1 LDVSATLFVVNEA
14 WRPGVG
20 IMVRLTD
27 PENPP
32 RLVRVI
38 SDVDWIPAC
47 VLIDEGPLG
56 RKSTTV
62 TEMIIECDKLG
73 DVEVPV
79 TCTVKVP
86 ATVETTVRVEM
97 ADALEVSVALGG
109 FRLAALLGV
118 ESDTVPWKLLTL
130 VIVS

>member
-1 LDVSATLFVVNEA
+1 LDASATLFVVSEA

-79 TCTVKVP
+79 IWTVKVP
-86 ATVETTVRVEM
+86 ATVETTVRVET
-97 ADALEVSVALGG
+97 AEALEVSVTLGG